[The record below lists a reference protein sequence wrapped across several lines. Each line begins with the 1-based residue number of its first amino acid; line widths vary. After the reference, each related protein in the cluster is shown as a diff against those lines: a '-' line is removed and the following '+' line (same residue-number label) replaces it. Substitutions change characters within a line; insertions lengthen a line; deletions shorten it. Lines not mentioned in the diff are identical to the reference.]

1 MNQVAEKKSAGLPA
15 NMFEDDAA
23 KGLGKIGQEDLALPF
38 LKILGQLSPE
48 VNKRDGKYVEGAEPG
63 MIYNS
68 VSGEL
73 YDGVKGIDVIPC
85 FYKLEYIEWKDRG
98 EGLGAPVAIYDS
110 SSDIMSKTKPDAN
123 YKDRLP
129 NGNYIEKTASHFV
142 IVAGDSPST
151 ALISMKSTQLKI
163 SRKWN
168 SMMSGI
174 KMKGAN
180 GMFTPASFSHIYKLK
195 TTQMSND
202 KGTWFGWEVSKVGP
216 VTDKGLYDQAKG
228 FSENIS
234 KGSVKAKHGEDKPKD
249 QASII

>member
-63 MIYNS
+63 MIFNS

-73 YDGVKGIDVIPC
+73 YDGVKGINVIPC

-110 SSDIMSKTKPDAN
+110 SSDIMSKTTPDAN

-142 IVAGDSPST
+142 IVSGDSPST

-234 KGSVKAKHGEDKPKD
+234 KGSVKAKHGEEKPKD

>member
-1 MNQVAEKKSAGLPA
+1 MNQVAEKKSAGLPS
-15 NMFEDDAA
+15 NIFEEDAA

-68 VSGEL
+68 VSGDL

-98 EGLGAPVAIYDS
+98 EGPGAPVAIYDS
-110 SSDIMSKTKPDAN
+110 SSDIMSKTTPDAN

-228 FSENIS
+228 FSESIS

-249 QASII
+249 SSII

>member
-63 MIYNS
+63 MIFNS

-98 EGLGAPVAIYDS
+98 EGPGAPVAIYDS

-142 IVAGDSPST
+142 IVSGDSPST

>member
-1 MNQVAEKKSAGLPA
+1 MNQVAEKKSAGLPS

-23 KGLGKIGQEDLALPF
+23 KGLGAIGQEDLALPF

-68 VSGEL
+68 VSRDL

-98 EGLGAPVAIYDS
+98 EGPGAPVAIYDS

-142 IVAGDSPST
+142 IVSGDSPAT

>member
-1 MNQVAEKKSAGLPA
+1 MNQVTEKKSAPLPA

-23 KGLGKIGQEDLALPF
+23 KGLGAIGQEDLALPF

-110 SSDIMSKTKPDAN
+110 SSDIMSKTTPDAN

-228 FSENIS
+228 FSDSIS
-234 KGSVKAKHGEDKPKD
+234 KGAVKAKHGEEKPKD